1 MCTFCSDLPSHSRT
15 SGSAKKRNITIF
27 LSPNDPDNPK
37 EAYRFRLLWFKKP
50 EENNRDFPFIERQV
64 HTHWGKTESGKAY
77 VDDTVVCP
85 YTKFVDIDGDD
96 CPICKQANALA
107 PWAPQNRG
115 NKIAMKKFNQLKR
128 TYQAIIPVFVV
139 NDPKKPEN
147 NGKLMCFILNN
158 NDEYKQL
165 IKTINEEKAK
175 IRAGGNKYDCFNGKQ
190 GVDLFIRMEKVP
202 ELRNA
207 GKPNEYTA
215 EVRKITTMGFGK
227 NVYDIDAINKEA
239 IDDFEFDQQYF
250 VTNTIQELKAFYNK
264 YYALG
269 GANVPDEDIAG
280 LVNTAKPKE
289 QKTIVENKEIS
300 NNSDS
305 VPESDMDSMVDDMP
319 FDEPSKS
326 NETSKTDTPP
336 SDEPG
341 SDTDVDSL
349 IDELEMP

>member
-15 SGSAKKRNITIF
+15 SVSAKKRNITIF

-77 VDDTVVCP
+77 VDDTIVCP
-85 YTKFVDIDGDD
+85 YTKFVDLDGDD
-96 CPICKQANALA
+96 CPICKHANSLA

-128 TYQAIIPVFVV
+128 VYQAVIPVFVV
-139 NDPKKPEN
+139 NDPKRPEN
-147 NGKLMCFILNN
+147 NGKLMCFILNSN
-158 NDEYKQL
+158 EEYKNL
-165 IKTINEEKAK
+165 IKIINEEKAK
-175 IRAGGNKYDCFNGKQ
+175 IKAGGNKYDCFNGKQ

-207 GKPNEYTA
+207 GKSNEYTA

-227 NVYDIDAINKEA
+227 NVYDIDAINSEA
-239 IDDFEFDQQYF
+239 IDDFEFDQQYY
-250 VTNTIQELKAFYNK
+250 VTNTIDEIKAFYNK

-269 GANVPDEDIAG
+269 GANVPDEDIGG
-280 LVNTAKPKE
+280 LVT
-289 QKTIVENKEIS
+289 KTTQNETKNVTLENKNQVKTSESIS
-300 NNSDS
+300 EDAMND
-305 VPESDMDSMVDDMP
+305 MVDDMP
-319 FDEPSKS
+319 FDEQTPTTTYSS
-326 NETSKTDTPP
+326 NTIPTEELHDN
-336 SDEPG
+336 
-341 SDTDVDSL
+341 TDVDSL
-349 IDELEMP
+349 INELDIP